1 MIIQVFS
8 ARLSLEFHFSH
19 NAINAINS
27 ETAVLLSNC
36 AGGGGL
42 FVVHVD
48 RTRTTGQLAWW
59 RERGEAVG
67 RLTTVVRVVVV
78 RSVG

>member
-8 ARLSLEFHFSH
+8 ARFSLEFHFSH

-36 AGGGGL
+36 AGGGIICRPCRQ
-42 FVVHVD
+42 D
-48 RTRTTGQLAWW
+48 ADNRQLAWW